1 MSFRKVSIAVALVA
15 LGAMIAPAPGHATVT
30 VGSNLQRAPQL
41 GLGCGS
47 VCTVAV
53 GTLDQPTFAA
63 PGGLRSPVNGTVVRW
78 RIRTGPSATSTA
90 FRVIRPTG
98 INVFTGAGTSAAV
111 TPTLNTVSEFPTSL
125 PIQIGDLIGINCCDP
140 GTGNYFRI
148 SDGDSPQWNPSLGGS
163 PRTPTDTQGEL
174 LLNADI
180 EPTSAFTNTK
190 AKAKK
195 GKVKFIAT
203 LPNPGL
209 IAAGDPR
216 DKKLGGKPAKGKGP
230 QLLTRTS
237 KRLAAPGKAKLSVKL
252 SKAAQKQLA
261 ETGKLGVRVRV
272 VFTPDGGSATSKTL
286 KVKFAK

>member
-30 VGSNLQRAPQL
+30 VGSNLQRTPQL
-41 GLGCGS
+41 GVGCAGP
-47 VCTVAV
+47 CTFALSA
-53 GTLDQPTFAA
+53 LDQPTFAT

-78 RIRTGPSATSTA
+78 RIRTGGSATPTA
-90 FRVIRPTG
+90 FRVIRPSG
-98 INVFTGAGTSAAV
+98 VNLFTGAGASAAV
-111 TPTLNTVSEFPTSL
+111 TPALNTTSEFPVSV
-125 PIQIGDLIGINCCDP
+125 PIRIGDLIGINCCNP
-140 GTGNYFRI
+140 GTGTYFRI
-148 SDGDSPQWNPSLGGS
+148 SDGDTLQWFSNLGTAPDAPDDS
-163 PRTPTDTQGEL
+163 EGEL

-203 LPNPGL
+203 LPNAGV

-237 KRLAAPGKAKLSVKL
+237 KTLAAPGKAKLSVKL

-261 ETGKLGVRVRV
+261 AKGKLTVRVRV
-272 VFTPDGGSATSKTL
+272 VFTPEGGNAASKTL